1 MADIML
7 LDSTTIDKIA
17 AGEVVEKP
25 VNVVKELVENSIDG
39 NATIINIEIKDG
51 GKELIRVTDNGQGI
65 KPNQV
70 KTAFLRHATSKL
82 STITDLESI
91 SSLGFRGEALSSISA
106 VSKTEMITKT
116 SEALL
121 GTHICIDGGKLSE
134 LNEVGAPNGTTV
146 IVRQLFYNT
155 PARKKFLKSGASE
168 GAKIEDLLQK
178 IALSHPEIS
187 FTFINSGKTKF
198 STSGNDDL
206 KNTVFKLYGKD
217 VYDRLLSLSYDDN
230 GIKISG
236 LIARPELNY
245 ATRDCEIF
253 FVNKRLVVSKEL
265 SYSLENGFKGYL
277 MQHKFPFGVIYVD
290 VDPSTIDINVHPQK
304 SEVRFSDIMT
314 ISEILSNVIHDALHE
329 PELIPSVSLDLT
341 KHFQSIDTPKTV
353 ELVDT
358 PKSDYREEY
367 SEPIIKPIIH
377 EPVHIEPFEINKIRE
392 RALDEVSIETSDLKY
407 TQQNLFEEKLI
418 DNTTTKD
425 YKIIGQIFDTYWLIT
440 LNDNLYIVDQH
451 AAHEK
456 VNYEKFLKLYE
467 ATEEAVTQYIN
478 PPIVMHLSGKEEITL
493 KENMSLFS
501 KVGFEIDEF
510 GEKSYAIRG
519 IPMEMFGNTPD
530 DMFKRLLYELNEHE
544 KITNPEFVLEKLAS
558 MSCKAAIKGGMKVSY
573 DEMNNLM
580 NQLMSLENPYNCPH
594 GRPVFILITKTELE
608 KKFKRIV

>member
-82 STITDLESI
+82 SNITDLESL

-116 SEALL
+116 TEALL

-168 GAKIEDLLQK
+168 GARIEDLLQK

-217 VYDRLLSLSYDDN
+217 VYDRLLSLSYDNN

-277 MQHKFPFGVIYVD
+277 MQHKFPFGVIYFD

-377 EPVHIEPFEINKIRE
+377 EPVHVEPFEINKIKE

>member
-1 MADIML
+1 ML

-106 VSKTEMITKT
+106 VSKTEMIAKT

-168 GAKIEDLLQK
+168 GARIEDLLQK

-353 ELVDT
+353 EHV
-358 PKSDYREEY
+358 
-367 SEPIIKPIIH
+367 
-377 EPVHIEPFEINKIRE
+377 EPFEINKIRE

-544 KITNPEFVLEKLAS
+544 KIANPEFVLEKLAS